1 MIVVAIALFGDPG
14 NRGPNVPSPLGGIT
28 FPIPAGYANKVK
40 EICAYN
46 DPVCSFSGTDI
57 NAHLSYDSSGTNF
70 IEDTA
75 NFIVNEYQTH
85 GNSGP
90 EVASFGR
97 PGADPATSPTAAN
110 IAALESLGALLGE
123 VTPCPV

>member
-1 MIVVAIALFGDPG
+1 MFGDPG
-14 NRGPNVPSPLGGIT
+14 NRGPNIHSPLGGT
-28 FPIPAGYANKVK
+28 TLPLPASYAKKLK
-40 EICAYN
+40 ELCAYN

-57 NAHLSYDSSGTNF
+57 NAHLSYSSNGTNF
-70 IEDTA
+70 IADAA

-90 EVASFGR
+90 EVASYGR

-110 IAALESLGALLGE
+110 IAALQELGALLGST
-123 VTPCPV
+123 TPCP